1 MLLEIQRQHSQ
12 EREEKLRRSL
22 ERILPQ
28 NRLLFDTFG
37 EKDPM
42 KRPSMPLDDSQAL
55 TSSRGATNLTK
66 TPKNEPRLFNF
77 AAEEHD
83 SDDTE
88 RLSFDNSAYIPQK
101 ELSQMMALNLY

>member
-66 TPKNEPRLFNF
+66 TPKPTQERAHPDFLISPLKKMTQTLTQTTPRGSVLTTVLIS
-77 AAEEHD
+77 HRK
-83 SDDTE
+83 S
-88 RLSFDNSAYIPQK
+88 
-101 ELSQMMALNLY
+101 